1 MLRREDVSPVEL
13 LAGRPAWPKESPD
26 QLVLT
31 AERRRSGLVVV
42 IAGPKA
48 QPCLLLLDVDA

>member
-1 MLRREDVSPVEL
+1 MLRRENAGPMEL
-13 LAGRPAWPKESPD
+13 LAGWPAGPKESPD

-31 AERRRSGLVVV
+31 AERRRSGLVVIV
-42 IAGPKA
+42 AGPKA

>member
-1 MLRREDVSPVEL
+1 MLRREDAGPVKL
-13 LAGRPAWPKESPD
+13 LIGRPAEPKESPD

-42 IAGPKA
+42 VDGPKA